1 MSEVSDPEPLPVW
14 PVLVLVEDE
23 KGRLVVLLVL
33 LVLLPMPN
41 IPPSKPLPLPR
52 QRLPGRTNTSCH
64 FAHLCTRRL
73 PPRQRHRH
81 AATQPQTDT
90 LTDADRCRRTWLA
103 LSSLIWRSSF
113 IRSMRYANHPRP
125 LDAAP
130 ATEPQQERRGRRLLL
145 LYSMSSP
152 AVFQVDRR
160 ALQSC
165 PVDTSEPDALARR
178 DV

>member
-1 MSEVSDPEPLPVW
+1 
-14 PVLVLVEDE
+14 
-23 KGRLVVLLVL
+23 
-33 LVLLPMPN
+33 MPN
-41 IPPSKPLPLPR
+41 MPPQKPVPLPR
-52 QRLPGRTNTSCH
+52 QAEQTLLAISLTSVRGNCPPDRDTGTQ
-64 FAHLCTRRL
+64 ARR
-73 PPRQRHRH
+73 RAGTDRHRQ
-81 AATQPQTDT
+81 TQ
-90 LTDADRCRRTWLA
+90 TDADRCRATWLA
-103 LSSLIWRSSF
+103 LSSLIWRLSS

-125 LDAAP
+125 LGAAP

-145 LYSMSSP
+145 LYSLSSP